1 MDYKNKY
8 IKYKNKYMNMLN
20 QKGGTKIFN
29 LENEY
34 DYFIFGDLQNNL
46 VELKNHFGNSFYIK
60 FGDINLKFELE
71 KINHN
76 PFNDIKFYRLIH
88 KVGKRITS
96 REPLIIDFIDPISIE
111 LNNNCCLT
119 SIQRTE
125 EYTGKQLVNLCIEIC
140 KKLKVNKIIT
150 GDEATINCDGVKI
163 DLSLLKL
170 IENKKTYYMS
180 LGFDVEKSNAN
191 YFLLY
196 IKDKETILQLMN
208 QYIDKIRLIKTKK
221 IIKECD
227 ETICLLKK
235 AQEENYSGNLK
246 ITIHI
251 PKIYQGE
258 PFYVE
263 NQNTK
268 APKIL
273 ENLNQ
278 VSTIINKYQEYE
290 FIYEILLMLSKTN
303 CKEYSI
309 LLEFLMNSHIITYDS
324 KTIKRKYIDDFVSL
338 KGIKSNSL
346 YSYSIN

>member
-20 QKGGTKIFN
+20 QKGGTKTFN

-34 DYFIFGDLQNNL
+34 DYFILGDLQNNL
-46 VELKNHFGNSFYIK
+46 VELENHFGNSFYIK
-60 FGDINLKFELE
+60 FGDINLKFKLE

-125 EYTGKQLVNLCIEIC
+125 ECSGKQFVNLCIEIC

-150 GDEATINCDGVKI
+150 GDEATITCDGIKI

-208 QYIDKIRLIKTKK
+208 QYIDKIRLIK
-221 IIKECD
+221 
-227 ETICLLKK
+227 
-235 AQEENYSGNLK
+235 
-246 ITIHI
+246 
-251 PKIYQGE
+251 
-258 PFYVE
+258 
-263 NQNTK
+263 
-268 APKIL
+268 
-273 ENLNQ
+273 
-278 VSTIINKYQEYE
+278 
-290 FIYEILLMLSKTN
+290 
-303 CKEYSI
+303 
-309 LLEFLMNSHIITYDS
+309 
-324 KTIKRKYIDDFVSL
+324 IDTL
-338 KGIKSNSL
+338 RI
-346 YSYSIN
+346 

>member
-34 DYFIFGDLQNNL
+34 DYFILGDLQNNL
-46 VELKNHFGNSFYIK
+46 VELENYFGNSFYIK

-88 KVGKRITS
+88 KVNKRITS
-96 REPLIIDFIDPISIE
+96 REPLIIDFIDPISLE

-125 EYTGKQLVNLCIEIC
+125 EYSGKQLVNVCIEIC

-170 IENKKTYYMS
+170 IENKKTYYMT

-227 ETICLLKK
+227 ESICLLKK
-235 AQEENYSGNLK
+235 AQEENYLNNLE
-246 ITIHI
+246 ITIDI

-258 PFYVE
+258 PFYVD
-263 NQNTK
+263 NPNTK
-268 APKIL
+268 VPKIL
-273 ENLNQ
+273 ENLTQ
-278 VSTIINKYQEYE
+278 VSNILNKYQEYE

-309 LLEFLMNSHIITYDS
+309 LIEFLMNPHIITYDS
-324 KTIKRKYIDDFVSL
+324 KTIKRKYIDDFISL
-338 KGIKSNSL
+338 KGIKSNCL

>member
-20 QKGGTKIFN
+20 QKGGTKTFN

-34 DYFIFGDLQNNL
+34 DYFILGDLQNNL
-46 VELKNHFGNSFYIK
+46 VELENHFGNSFYIK
-60 FGDINLKFELE
+60 FGDINLLFELE

-88 KVGKRITS
+88 KVDKRTTS
-96 REPLIIDFIDPISIE
+96 REPLIIDFIDPISLE

-125 EYTGKQLVNLCIEIC
+125 EYSGKQLVNLCIEIC

-150 GDEATINCDGVKI
+150 GDESTINCDGVKI

-235 AQEENYSGNLK
+235 AQEENYLNNME
-246 ITIHI
+246 IIIDI
-251 PKIYQGE
+251 PKIYRGE
-258 PFYVE
+258 PFYVD
-263 NQNTK
+263 NPNTK
-268 APKIL
+268 VPKIL
-273 ENLNQ
+273 ENLTQ
-278 VSTIINKYQEYE
+278 VSNILNKYQEYE
-290 FIYEILLMLSKTN
+290 FIYEILIMLSKTN

-309 LLEFLMNSHIITYDS
+309 LLEFMMNPHIITYDS
-324 KTIKRKYIDDFVSL
+324 KTIKRKYIDDFVLL
-338 KGIKSNSL
+338 KGIKSNCL